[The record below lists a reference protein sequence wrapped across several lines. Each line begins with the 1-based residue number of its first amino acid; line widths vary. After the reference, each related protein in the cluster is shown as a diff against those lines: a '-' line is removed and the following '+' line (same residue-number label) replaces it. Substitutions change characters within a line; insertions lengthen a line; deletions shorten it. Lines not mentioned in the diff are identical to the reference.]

1 MLTVPG
7 ETKDTSEIAY
17 RQLQSIIEENNQSSL
32 NHFVIV
38 QAAFVRTSAKLMIL
52 FKQKDTGEL

>member
-32 NHFVIV
+32 NHFVI
-38 QAAFVRTSAKLMIL
+38 I
-52 FKQKDTGEL
+52 

>member
-38 QAAFVRTSAKLMIL
+38 QAAFVRTLAKLMIL